1 MWSSLLRVF
10 SAQVWSR
17 DTCHVV
23 PQALAS
29 IGSHSHPSF
38 SRASL
43 TVRIVGWIRIV
54 KELGAA
60 QHQLVLTQHGY
71 TSALQLEQWEGCCPS
86 GSSQVWLVCQIF
98 IDQSGISRSK
108 NSFWGEEKLYPAS
121 LQLEEWC
128 IGFRSISSLRS
139 CNIHARWGGDTHWTV
154 NKLEFQDKY
163 MLWSTLWIWYRSY
176 EGL

>member
-17 DTCHVV
+17 DTCHLV
-23 PQALAS
+23 PQALPS
-29 IGSHSHPSF
+29 IGSRSHPSF

-60 QHQLVLTQHGY
+60 QHQLVLTSKHGY
-71 TSALQLEQWEGCCPS
+71 TSAMEQWEGCCPS
-86 GSSQVWLVCQIF
+86 ASSQVWLVCQIF
-98 IDQSGISRSK
+98 IDQSGTRGK
-108 NSFWGEEKLYPAS
+108 NSFLGEEKLYRTS
-121 LQLEEWC
+121 LRLERWC

-139 CNIHARWGGDTHWTV
+139 CNIHARWGGNTHWTV
-154 NKLEFQDKY
+154 NKLEFQNKY
-163 MLWSTLWIWYRSY
+163 ILWINSGFDI
-176 EGL
+176 EVMKVFN